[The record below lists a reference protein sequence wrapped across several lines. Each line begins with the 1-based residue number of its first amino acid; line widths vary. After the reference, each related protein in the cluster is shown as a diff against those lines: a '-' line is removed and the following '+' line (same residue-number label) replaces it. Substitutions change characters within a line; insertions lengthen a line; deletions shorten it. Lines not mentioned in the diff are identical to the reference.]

1 MLAEISVVVGVLK
14 TLNAGIKT
22 VKESGENLTG
32 LAAVFD
38 TLTASKAAVETIE
51 SESSDAK
58 DGKVLTQEEA
68 LSLAWIR
75 DDIKKKER
83 ALKRSVPP
91 QVWRD
96 MLFLQSKSLA
106 NHKFKLEQIRLA
118 KLRRITKID
127 TLFKNVLGA
136 VCVILSAALAYYF
149 LILPQVS

>member
-14 TLNAGIKT
+14 TLNDGIKT
-22 VKESGENLTG
+22 VKESGSHLTG
-32 LAAVFD
+32 LAGVFD

-51 SESSDAK
+51 QETQSAT

-75 DDIKKKER
+75 EDIKKKER

-91 QVWRD
+91 AVWRD
-96 MLFLQSKSLA
+96 MLMLQSKSLA

-118 KLRRITKID
+118 KVRRITKID
-127 TLFKNVLGA
+127 TLFKNALGA

-149 LILPQVS
+149 FYLQQVA